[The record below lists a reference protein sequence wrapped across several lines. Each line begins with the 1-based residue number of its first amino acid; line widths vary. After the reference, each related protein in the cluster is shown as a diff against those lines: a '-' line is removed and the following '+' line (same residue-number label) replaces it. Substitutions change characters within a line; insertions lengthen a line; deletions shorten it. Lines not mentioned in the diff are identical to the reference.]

1 MVCFLSFSDRN
12 MTKVFGSV
20 TFEKCAE
27 PEWSRSQVN
36 FRNIIIIQ
44 CMLKRNNPVD
54 AKNLHNIES
63 ILIAGDDNLYSVD
76 KDLCCLLKKSIGVM
90 QSARL
95 RGRQVEKL
103 SKHFSL
109 SEIPVLSPPAHKP
122 TQL

>member
-36 FRNIIIIQ
+36 FRNVIIIQ

-54 AKNLHNIES
+54 AKNLYNVES
-63 ILIAGDDNLYSVD
+63 ILIAAMIIFILLIKIYVA
-76 KDLCCLLKKSIGVM
+76 CLKS
-90 QSARL
+90 RL
-95 RGRQVEKL
+95 ASCNRL
-103 SKHFSL
+103 D
-109 SEIPVLSPPAHKP
+109 
-122 TQL
+122 